1 MPSRPSDL
9 TALSKMVV
17 FSVPRKPLGESSGL
31 MLFQDVISDCLK
43 HKRMSGAPAEIKF
56 KEGVTINPLHINIA
70 RPLPIH
76 MKKEAD
82 LTLNKYI
89 KEGIIEPVN
98 YPTTWLSP
106 AFWVAK
112 GDKKSV
118 RLVTDYK
125 EINKYIECNVHPFAS
140 AADCIKQI
148 PDGTKYFCSAD
159 CLSGYYQVPLSSSAS
174 DLTTFFEPVPSLLDP
189 HLHTTCHRR
198 AF

>member
-1 MPSRPSDL
+1 MELAIMEEFD
-9 TALSKMVV
+9 
-17 FSVPRKPLGESSGL
+17 
-31 MLFQDVISDCLK
+31 DVISDSLK

-125 EINKYIECNVHPFAS
+125 EINKYIE
-140 AADCIKQI
+140 
-148 PDGTKYFCSAD
+148 
-159 CLSGYYQVPLSSSAS
+159 
-174 DLTTFFEPVPSLLDP
+174 
-189 HLHTTCHRR
+189 
-198 AF
+198 